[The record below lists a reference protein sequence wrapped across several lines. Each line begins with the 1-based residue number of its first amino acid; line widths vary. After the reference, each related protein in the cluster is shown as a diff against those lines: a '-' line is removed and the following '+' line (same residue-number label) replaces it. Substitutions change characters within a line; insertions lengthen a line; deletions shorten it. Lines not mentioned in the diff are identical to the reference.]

1 MSLIVSGTSFHK
13 KGEKVQDVKASI
25 LARGNRKFWYV
36 KYQVL
41 FQNDNV
47 KNGEESTK
55 VLKTEKNLKFMQ
67 QQYLPAWIS
76 RKKNELKVQQVQSFE
91 FGFYANIFLKN
102 YEQFHDYSN
111 VNYRSKRILG
121 EFSKTDIRKISKLQI
136 KQFINNLRNSQT
148 RDEIS
153 KNTKLKYLRIF
164 RGIFEL
170 AKDNEIINTNI
181 VDAIKIE
188 GRNQRDINTVRPFTK
203 DEVNILLQNSQDTE
217 KYGSL
222 LHLYLGVAFNQGMS
236 PSEILG
242 LQTGDVN
249 LVNQTISIKRN
260 ITKGK
265 IKETKTVYRDRVI
278 PIFNSTLTFLNELL
292 VQARLKKSIWLFSQ
306 NDGKN
311 LNDIE
316 DIRGES
322 EILKESRKIKNNTK
336 WYKLLSDSGIEHRD
350 LKNCRHTFAVSALE
364 SKHFTMQQVANILGH
379 SSLQMLIKHYANYIS
394 NKALDANREID
405 IFGDSSG
412 DTSKNMSVSK

>member
-1 MSLIVSGTSFHK
+1 MSLIVSGTSFLK
-13 KGEKVQDVKASI
+13 KGENVQDVKASI
-25 LARGNRKFWYV
+25 LARGNRKFWYI

-41 FQNDNV
+41 FQNGNV

-55 VLKTEKNLKFMQ
+55 ILKTEKELQFMQ
-67 QQYLPAWIS
+67 QVFLPAWIS
-76 RKKNELKVQQVQSFE
+76 RKKDELKVQQVKNFE
-91 FGFYANIFLKN
+91 FGFYAALFLKN

-111 VNYRSKRILG
+111 VNYRTKRILV
-121 EFSKTDIRKISKLQI
+121 EFNKIDIRKITKLEI

-148 RDEIS
+148 QEEVS

-164 RGIFEL
+164 RGILEL
-170 AKDNEIINTNI
+170 AADDNLIATNI
-181 VDAIKIE
+181 ADEIKID
-188 GRNQRDINTVRPFTK
+188 GKNQRDINTVRPFSK
-203 DEVNILLQNSQDTE
+203 DEVSILLQNSQDTQ

-222 LHLYLGVAFNQGMS
+222 LHLYLGISFNQGMS

-242 LQTGDVN
+242 LQIGDIDFK
-249 LVNQTISIKRN
+249 NQTISIKRN
-260 ITKGK
+260 VTKGK

-278 PIFNSTLTFLNELL
+278 PIFNSTLPFLNELL
-292 VQARLKKSIWLFSQ
+292 LQARLKKSIWLFSQ

-322 EILKESRKIKNNTK
+322 EILKDDRKIKNNTK
-336 WYKLLSDSGIEHRD
+336 WYKLLSDSGIQRRD

-379 SSLQMLIKHYANYIS
+379 GSLQMLIKHYANYIS

-405 IFGDSSG
+405 IFGDTSG
-412 DTSKNMSVSK
+412 DTSKNMTV